1 MIAWRT
7 SQFLIMFL
15 VVQLAIVGIVAY
27 TYVYRGVTMK
37 NKDTEAI
44 VLVTGKEAGQPVSLP
59 QYPSV
64 EIRTPAVSL
73 FDSGF

>member
-1 MIAWRT
+1 MIPWRT

-15 VVQLAIVGIVAY
+15 VVQLAVVGIVVY
-27 TYVYRGVTMK
+27 TYVYQGLPMK
-37 NKDTEAI
+37 NKEADVI
-44 VLVTGKEAGQPVSLP
+44 VLVTGNVAGQPVSLP

-73 FDSGF
+73 FDSAL